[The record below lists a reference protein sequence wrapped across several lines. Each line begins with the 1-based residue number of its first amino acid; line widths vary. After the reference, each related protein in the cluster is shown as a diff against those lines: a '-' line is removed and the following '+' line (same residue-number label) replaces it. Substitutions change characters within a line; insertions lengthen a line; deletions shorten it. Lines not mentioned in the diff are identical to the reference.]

1 MKKNYL
7 SGLII
12 LITLVLVGY
21 MVVDSKKED
30 MGYIMVENTESKSI
44 DKDLIDNFMSDV
56 ENSYN
61 KNKKEIG
68 KIEKVE
74 NVENVENKED
84 IKINKNKED
93 KKDNNKKPI
102 EYKNN
107 INKNKE
113 NITNLKENK
122 NIDKVFK
129 VDKDLIVGMLTFK
142 EKKDLTKIITSLSM
156 NDYAIIIESIKNDGE
171 LECIIKI
178 NTILEES
185 LNKEQYNLV
194 REILEPFI
202 NLEFL

>member
-44 DKDLIDNFMSDV
+44 DKDLIDNFLIDV
-56 ENSYN
+56 EDSYN
-61 KNKKEIG
+61 KNKKEIV
-68 KIEKVE
+68 KKEIIKKEKVK
-74 NVENVENKED
+74 NKED
-84 IKINKNKED
+84 IKINKDKDKD
-93 KKDNNKKPI
+93 KKPV

-107 INKNKE
+107 IDKNKKE
-113 NITNLKENK
+113 TTNLKEDK

-129 VDKDLIVGMLTFK
+129 IDKNLIIGMLTFK

-156 NDYAIIIESIKNDGE
+156 NDYAIIVESIKNDGE

-178 NTILEES
+178 NTILEER
-185 LNKEQYNLV
+185 LNKEQYNLL